1 MKYLILAKP
10 FDFDTEMMPE
20 LRLKCAR
27 EIQTRIIETTVAT
40 VGCATGSSS
49 RTATATTITRGS
61 GSLPSSRTSRS
72 RSRSTTTRLE
82 QHLQSMLDRSSIQ
95 QGSQIP
101 GATKQFSSTGRF
113 TFNMLQKNGILNDGN
128 LCAIISI
135 ILSIHRLRIKRY
147 LIDKDQCQEFFT
159 MSIHKTLA
167 ALPSQRPFSIQQL
180 VHSFNFCSP
189 PSSQI
194 NIGQFLDCAEHADN
208 ILRKLEI
215 KRGSEEI
222 FTKYLGS
229 FFCAACNQSFE
240 DIEDWP
246 SRLSYIIPSFP
257 VGGID
262 GTSVDIWTLLE
273 EYVNRPIESTCSV
286 CRGTIT
292 GKLRVKPGK
301 FSIFGINRL
310 EYENQKVIQN
320 NVLITNN
327 PVQGQPLI
335 LW

>member
-1 MKYLILAKP
+1 MAFEIILYHP
-10 FDFDTEMMPE
+10 
-20 LRLKCAR
+20 
-27 EIQTRIIETTVAT
+27 
-40 VGCATGSSS
+40 
-49 RTATATTITRGS
+49 
-61 GSLPSSRTSRS
+61 
-72 RSRSTTTRLE
+72 
-82 QHLQSMLDRSSIQ
+82 
-95 QGSQIP
+95 
-101 GATKQFSSTGRF
+101 QFSSRR
-113 TFNMLQKNGILNDGN
+113 NRWN
-128 LCAIISI
+128 LS
-135 ILSIHRLRIKRY
+135 RY
-147 LIDKDQCQEFFT
+147 LDFIGRICQQANRINLF
-159 MSIHKTLA
+159 SLQRDHHRKTQSKA
-167 ALPSQRPFSIQQL
+167 WEVQHIR
-180 VHSFNFCSP
+180 NEWCGE
-189 PSSQI
+189 PSSI
-194 NIGQFLDCAEHADN
+194 SPH
-208 ILRKLEI
+208 
-215 KRGSEEI
+215 
-222 FTKYLGS
+222 
-229 FFCAACNQSFE
+229 FCGFE